1 MSPAPRRNPRLARV
15 ISIIPGLGQLYY
27 GAPKRGLQYLVGVL
41 LPAALAVLV
50 YQWSL
55 FDLARMPIGGLWK
68 SFAFLASELVV
79 LSLVITFISFWIA
92 ASWDARQ
99 GAIAVSEGREHRPK
113 WWYVKLKEFLFDEPE
128 EDAG

>member
-1 MSPAPRRNPRLARV
+1 MSQATRRSPRLARA
-15 ISIIPGLGQLYY
+15 ISIVPGLGQLYY
-27 GAPKRGLQYLVGVL
+27 GAPKRGLQYLAGVL
-41 LPAALAVLV
+41 VPAALAVLV

-55 FDLARMPIGGLWK
+55 FDLARMPIDGLLK
-68 SFAFLASELVV
+68 SFAFLGSELVV
-79 LSLVITFISFWIA
+79 LSLVVTFISFWIA

-99 GAIAVSEGREHRPK
+99 GAIAVSEGREHNPK